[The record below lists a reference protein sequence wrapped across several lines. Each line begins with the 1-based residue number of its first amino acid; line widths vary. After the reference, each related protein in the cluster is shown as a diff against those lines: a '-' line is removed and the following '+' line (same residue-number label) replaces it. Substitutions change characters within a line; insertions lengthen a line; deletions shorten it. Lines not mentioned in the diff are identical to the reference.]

1 MGTNHEPR
9 TKDKGP
15 RTKDQGQGTKGVR
28 LLAIDLDG
36 TLLDSRSEISQAN
49 RQAVAEASAR
59 GVKVAFAGRP
69 DVHLYFDKGN
79 G

>member
-59 GVKVAFAGRP
+59 GVKVVIVTGRRFHSARP
-69 DVHLYFDKGN
+69 FVA
-79 G
+79 